1 MQCWPHYG
9 RTELAVCCLK
19 TKYLPYSYYLIIAM
33 LEQCSYVPVPVDRT
47 QRTIR
52 LRVNNKDHRA
62 TQTTF
67 SHLEIYGSRPT
78 QRCMYG
84 VHLYKYKKI
93 HFNWRTNRKREK
105 MRALH
110 TLVKTNNI
118 FFTVLIF
125 IRLLS
130 GIASISQSGCILHL
144 DDIYLVQR
152 V

>member
-1 MQCWPHYG
+1 MLAPLWENRIGCVLFKNEIFTIFILFDNRHVGTMFLCAGPCWSNPENHPLESQQQ
-9 RTELAVCCLK
+9 RPQSHSDDFQPLRDIWFT
-19 TKYLPYSYYLIIAM
+19 TYSEMYVWGALIQI
-33 LEQCSYVPVPVDRT
+33 
-47 QRTIR
+47 
-52 LRVNNKDHRA
+52 
-62 TQTTF
+62 QT
-67 SHLEIYGSRPT
+67 
-78 QRCMYG
+78 
-84 VHLYKYKKI
+84 I